1 MSISAVLFD
10 KDGTLIDFDKTWAPT
25 FYDLMEEVSGG
36 KQDVMRALAVSCAYD
51 LDARTFD
58 PASPLVSGSN
68 LDIAESWITILGI
81 EEPGGFLESI
91 DAALGR
97 LSLVHVS
104 PFDDLYT
111 ALDRLSAH
119 ELIMGV
125 ATNDAEG
132 SARGQL
138 EALGIAARFP
148 HVFGYDSGHG
158 PKPGPGM
165 IHAFCEATG
174 IHPSQ
179 VVMVGDSIH
188 DMHAG
193 RAAGV
198 RTLALTTGTVG
209 HDILAPHADHVAAS
223 LTAGCIWI
231 EDMRSGKLA
240 CGRPAA

>member
-1 MSISAVLFD
+1 MSIRAVLFD

-36 KQDVMRALAVSCAYD
+36 RLEVMRALAESCAYD
-51 LDARTFD
+51 LNAQAFH

-81 EEPGGFLESI
+81 EEPGGFLEFI

-97 LSLVHVS
+97 LSLLHVS
-104 PFDDLYT
+104 PFDDLHS
-111 ALDRLSAH
+111 ALDRLSSRD
-119 ELIMGV
+119 LIMGI

-138 EALGIAARFP
+138 EALGIAERFA

-174 IHPSQ
+174 IPASQ
-179 VVMVGDSIH
+179 IVMVGDSVH

-193 RAAGV
+193 RAAGA

-209 HDILAPHADHVAAS
+209 RDILAPHADHVAES
-223 LTAGCIWI
+223 LTAGCLWI
-231 EDMRSGKLA
+231 EANCGKTA
-240 CGRPAA
+240 SDRPAA